1 MAEVFKTEREI
12 ISYYFH
18 LGYENEVIREFL
30 QNYHNITLSL
40 RTLKRRLRDFGLRRN
55 GNDIDRDQLRDIIKE
70 QLHGSGRS
78 LGYRAIWH
86 SLRLEHHIHVP
97 RRIVAT
103 VMQELDPDGVE
114 QRRRRRLSRRR
125 YFSYGPNFCWHVDGK
140 FTHSSKLTVS
150 WPDDVDGLDGTTSTA
165 DLKECP
171 QLGQK
176 FAASGDLDPHW
187 QQNIIEMNRNST
199 I

>member
-1 MAEVFKTEREI
+1 MAEVFKTGREI

-40 RTLKRRLRDFGLRRN
+40 RTLKRRLRDFSLRRN

-114 QRRRRRLSRRR
+114 RTSVGTWMESLLINVYICK
-125 YFSYGPNFCWHVDGK
+125 YF
-140 FTHSSKLTVS
+140 
-150 WPDDVDGLDGTTSTA
+150 
-165 DLKECP
+165 
-171 QLGQK
+171 
-176 FAASGDLDPHW
+176 
-187 QQNIIEMNRNST
+187 
-199 I
+199 